1 MHIFINSTFLLIVRV
16 CELSITMQ
24 IRERAIRGSDPGF
37 VALYPIY
44 LEAWK
49 IRNRVHV
56 KRESTPSLRY
66 WALISRKAGLW
77 LAKILAF

>member
-1 MHIFINSTFLLIVRV
+1 
-16 CELSITMQ
+16 MQ

-66 WALISRKAGLW
+66 
-77 LAKILAF
+77 